1 MSKQDTVIDFF
12 TNSAPIWPE
21 KFASINEVFQVWA
34 RAFDR
39 AQDIQLSDEVRT
51 QARTT
56 MEKLWDTAMCLSARS
71 AADVAAVYIMGQ
83 NTHSIDAYSYMET
96 AWRVVNTATGE
107 AVLGQLYGAWL
118 KLRAAVVALDLDDE
132 AGDGIYAIAAGL
144 EAQMATI
151 PATTAKGLAIK
162 VDVFGNNVK
171 ANVGRVS
178 LDRDLA
184 TLTGQDVRPE

>member
-34 RAFDR
+34 RAFDQ
-39 AQDIQLSDEVRT
+39 AQDIQQPDEART

-96 AWRVVNTATGE
+96 AWRVVNAATGE
-107 AVLGQLYGAWL
+107 AELGQLYRAWL
-118 KLRAAVVALDLDDE
+118 KLRAAVVELDLDDE

-144 EAQMATI
+144 EAQMAAI